1 MGGNVEGQSHTF
13 APSLPEFMHEARKI
27 QEALPLRDKPRLAP
41 PPPAETFSEGHK
53 GKMLFKM
60 ALWRY
65 SMDKKGGLDRFA
77 EANKLGMDEVM
88 ALAQEW
94 NFPIPE
100 EMWHLSPAE
109 MKPVRMKGP
118 PPPYEVKRQRALE
131 RFAGREVLH
140 TDIGFDQFKSLSK
153 AGELPVGATWSAA
166 LGTIYAK
173 AS

>member
-1 MGGNVEGQSHTF
+1 
-13 APSLPEFMHEARKI
+13 MHEARKI
-27 QEALPLRDKPRLAP
+27 QEALPLRDKPRLPP

-153 AGELPVGATWSAA
+153 SGQLPVGATWSAA